1 MQSIEK
7 GALYIV
13 ATPIGN
19 LADISK
25 RALDVLSQV
34 DWVAAEDTRHSQK
47 LLQHF
52 AINKSLISL
61 HEHNETE
68 RAQSLIDKLKQGE
81 SGALISDAG
90 TPLIS
95 DPGYVLVK
103 ALRDQ
108 GLEVRPIPG
117 ASAMIAALSVAGLP
131 TDRFS
136 FEGFLPA
143 KANKRQTVLQALQS
157 QTQTLVFY
165 ESPHRL
171 MDCLLSLKTV
181 LGESR
186 RITVAREMT
195 KQYEQFVS
203 GTLAEAV
210 AFFEAFPD
218 KVRGEFV
225 LVVEGAKHES
235 EDESDQNE
243 WNDLIDILLKQ
254 GLPVKQISE
263 IVAEYFQVKKNQV
276 YPVVQARKE
285 AQ

>member
-143 KANKRQTVLQALQS
+143 KANKRQVVLQSLQS

-181 LGESR
+181 FGESR

-225 LVVEGAKHES
+225 LVVEGAKHET
-235 EDESDQNE
+235 EDESDQND

-263 IVAEYFQVKKNQV
+263 IVAEYFQVKKNTV

>member
-1 MQSIEK
+1 MQLIEK

-19 LADISK
+19 LSDISQ

-34 DWVAAEDTRHSQK
+34 DWIAAEDTRHSQK

-52 AINKSLISL
+52 AINKPLISL
-61 HEHNETE
+61 HEHNEAA
-68 RAQSLIDKLKQGE
+68 RALMLIDKLKQGE

-103 ALRDQ
+103 ALRAE
-108 GLEVRPIPG
+108 GLQARPIPG

-143 KANKRQTVLQALQS
+143 KANKREAALKALLS

-171 MDCLLSLKTV
+171 MECLLSLKTV
-181 LGESR
+181 FGESR

-225 LVVEGAKHES
+225 LVVEGAKQQT
-235 EDESDQNE
+235 EDEPGHAD

-263 IVAEYFQVKKNQV
+263 IVAEYFQVKKNTV
-276 YPVVQARKE
+276 YPQVQARKDTL
-285 AQ
+285 

>member
-52 AINKSLISL
+52 AINKPLISL

-203 GTLAEAV
+203 GNLAEAV

-235 EDESDQNE
+235 EDESDQND

-263 IVAEYFQVKKNQV
+263 IVAEYFQVKKNTV
-276 YPVVQARKE
+276 YPQVQARKD